1 MFLQNCSDISLT
13 ESISDVIHCCY
24 HHCVSHRC
32 MSHHHAS
39 HCCMSHLHRC
49 MSYCYRCYTN
59 YCCYMSY
66 YCYYTSCFVNYYEN
80 CSMSSIHYP
89 SYCCPVNCFGLQQ
102 MTTSLE
108 CCWDDCKQNWNC
120 CYESYSDERM
130 NHVSYQL

>member
-1 MFLQNCSDISLT
+1 MFLQDCSDISLT
-13 ESISDVIHCCY
+13 ESISDVIRCCY
-24 HHCVSHRC
+24 HHYVSHRR
-32 MSHHHAS
+32 MIHHRAS
-39 HCCMSHLHRC
+39 HCYMSHLH
-49 MSYCYRCYTN
+49 
-59 YCCYMSY
+59 CYMSY
-66 YCYYTSCFVNYYEN
+66 YCYYTSCYVNYCEN

-89 SYCCPVNCFGLQQ
+89 SHCCSVNCFCLQQ